1 MPLTIEGATFLTN
14 GEAAERAG
22 VSRQTIWRWRADGK
36 IPAGRQ
42 YRGKTILFTLA
53 EIDLGSSEDA
63 NRMEPLTTEIPG
75 QLGLFAPNGR
85 TSNG

>member
-1 MPLTIEGATFLTN
+1 MPLTVEGATFLTN
-14 GEAAERAG
+14 GEAAERGG

-53 EIDLGSSEDA
+53 EIDLIVQYA

-75 QLGLFAPNGR
+75 QLGLFAPNER
-85 TSNG
+85 SSNG